1 MPVERTTARKILG
14 KRPLVLSAMPFHK
27 GLKDLS
33 DKCEEVGTRNGRSA
47 KQNYAARN
55 HCGWAS

>member
-47 KQNYAARN
+47 KQN
-55 HCGWAS
+55 